1 MKTDLFAF
9 LDYRGFLKA
18 AFAERRASN
27 PRFTRAHFA
36 LLADM
41 KTPYYLSL
49 VIGGHRNLAPESAAK
64 FARALDLTEK
74 ETAYFETLV
83 WFNQAKSDRD
93 REMYFDRLLRLRPK
107 SHAQELDRDHFEYFT
122 RRHFVTIREM
132 VALKEFREDYEWIGS
147 RLSPQVKA
155 GEAEHA
161 VAVLLKLGLLKRD
174 AKGALKHTRKTLTYY
189 PDLSSVEAYD
199 YTRQMLT
206 EAKQTLL
213 SEAGD
218 WVDMVSVTVP
228 MSKSRLPEIRM
239 ALQKCKDE
247 VIRIIGQDSSRFDE
261 VFQLNLQYYPITKSC
276 PRKRSTGTAA

>member
-1 MKTDLFAF
+1 MKTDLFAY
-9 LDYRGFLKA
+9 LDYRAFLKA
-18 AFAERRASN
+18 AFEELREKN
-27 PRFTRAHFA
+27 PRYTRAHFA
-36 LLADM
+36 LLADL
-41 KTPYYLSL
+41 KTPYYLSH
-49 VIGGHRNLAPESAAK
+49 IITGHRNLAPESAAK
-64 FARALDLTEK
+64 FARAFNLSEK

-83 WFNQAKSDRD
+83 WFNQAKTDRD

-122 RRHFVTIREM
+122 KRYFVTLREM
-132 VALKEFREDYEWIGS
+132 VALKGFRENYDWIAES
-147 RLSPQVKA
+147 LNPPIKPQ
-155 GEAEHA
+155 EAEHA
-161 VAVLLKLGLLKRD
+161 VDVLLKLGLLKRD
-174 AKGALKHTRKTLTYY
+174 ARGKLKHSKKTLTYY

-247 VIRIIGQDSSRFDE
+247 VIRIIGQDAARFDE

-276 PRKRSTGTAA
+276 PRKQTAPVS